1 MTIYDRRDARHQT
14 LASHGEPVQ
23 RDWPRAAFDAGLMLI
38 VLLAGALLFDSSL
51 GQSHPW
57 PHPFWIPV
65 IYVTVQYGTQCGVAT
80 AAVATALLL
89 AVVQPER
96 PASLD
101 LYEYNLSLLLEPTLW
116 LLSALTLGQISDRRA
131 AETRELKQRLMISQ
145 EQREQIAA
153 HGCKLQE
160 RLADVECVLA
170 AGAIR
175 SAEAALT
182 ASACL
187 RSAAAG
193 EIEPCLRK
201 AAAGLLGPCVLS
213 LHLLDE
219 GQDRFL
225 ASHGIIC
232 GEADISTSQVNYVCS
247 PSLVA
252 TVRAR
257 SDLVSILSDDDV
269 PVREGFVF
277 AAPLFEGE
285 GLRGVL
291 CLRDVVPDALHP
303 WAEGAFALL
312 ASDLEHA
319 MAFKP
324 EVGLTE
330 EAVITSRAGA
340 A

>member
-1 MTIYDRRDARHQT
+1 MTIHDQRV
-14 LASHGEPVQ
+14 ASHQALAPYGAPGQ
-23 RDWPRAAFDAGLMLI
+23 RDWSRAAFDAGLMLI
-38 VLLAGALLFDSSL
+38 VLLAGALLFDGSL

-80 AAVATALLL
+80 AAVATAVLL

-96 PASLD
+96 PTSLD

-131 AETRELKQRLMISQ
+131 AERRELQQRLAISL

-160 RLADVECVLA
+160 RLADVERVLA
-170 AGAIR
+170 AGAMR
-175 SAEAALT
+175 SVEAALT
-182 ASACL
+182 ATARL
-187 RSAAAG
+187 RSAAST
-193 EIEPCLRK
+193 EVEPRLRT
-201 AAAGLLGPCVLS
+201 AAAALLGPCVLS
-213 LHLLDE
+213 LHFLDD

-232 GEADISTSQVNYVCS
+232 GEAGLCGGQVDYVCS
-247 PSLVA
+247 PSLVSLL
-252 TVRAR
+252 RAR
-257 SDLVSILSDDDV
+257 SALVSILSDDEV

-277 AAPLFEGE
+277 AAPLFEDE
-285 GLRGVL
+285 RLRAVL
-291 CLRDVVPDALHP
+291 CLRDVVPGALLP
-303 WAEGAFALL
+303 WAEEAFSLL

-319 MAFKP
+319 MALTP
-324 EVGLTE
+324 DVNPTE
-330 EAVITSRAGA
+330 ESIVASRAVG
-340 A
+340 